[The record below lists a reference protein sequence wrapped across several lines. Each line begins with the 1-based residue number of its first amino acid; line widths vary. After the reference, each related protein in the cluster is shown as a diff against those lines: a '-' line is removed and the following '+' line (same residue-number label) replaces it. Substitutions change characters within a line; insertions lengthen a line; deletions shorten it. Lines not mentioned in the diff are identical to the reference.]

1 MISLTERKQ
10 IIRWAD
16 EAVEA
21 GARYGKVCQVLG
33 LSERALQ
40 RWRATGE
47 VVCDGRSCRVFTPEN
62 KLSEAEREQV
72 LALCNSDEFAHL
84 PPSQIVPILAEQG
97 RYIASESTFYR
108 ILRAAGQQQHRQL
121 SRPPRQRHK
130 PRALTATAS
139 NQVYTWDITYL
150 KTTVQ
155 GLFYYL
161 YLFVD
166 LYSRK
171 IVGWQVFDQESS
183 ELAAELVRD
192 IAHQEGIEP
201 DQVYLHSDNGSPMK
215 GATLRATLQQL
226 GITPSFS
233 RPSVSNDNPYS
244 ESLFRTLKYRPDQP
258 AKPFASLTEAR
269 QWVASLVEWY
279 NTEHRHSA
287 IRFVTPAERHAG
299 LDRALLEQRKAVYEA
314 AKAQHP
320 ERWRGDTRNWDP
332 IESVTLNPE
341 KEQVMEVHSNV
352 RRRPDF

>member
-1 MISLTERKQ
+1 MISLTERTQ
-10 IIRWAD
+10 IVAWVD

-21 GARYGKVCQVLG
+21 GARYCKVCQVLG
-33 LSERALQ
+33 LSERTLQ
-40 RWRATGE
+40 RWRSHGE
-47 VVCDGRSCRVFTPEN
+47 VISDGRTQRVFTPAN
-62 KLSEAEREQV
+62 TLSAAEREQV

-84 PPSQIVPILAEQG
+84 PPSQMVPILAERG

-108 ILRAAGQQQHRQL
+108 ILNAAGQQHHRQL

-130 PRALTATAS
+130 PRALIATVP
-139 NQVYTWDITYL
+139 NQVYSWDITYL

-171 IVGWQVFDQESS
+171 IVGWQVFEQESS
-183 ELAAELVRD
+183 ELAAELVQD
-192 IAHQEGIEP
+192 IARQEGIEP
-201 DQVYLHSDNGSPMK
+201 DQVSLHSDNGSPMK
-215 GATLRATLQQL
+215 GATLLATLQQL
-226 GITPSFS
+226 GIMPSYS

-269 QWVASLVEWY
+269 HWVTGLVEWY
-279 NTEHRHSA
+279 NTAHRHSA

-299 LDRALLEQRKAVYEA
+299 LDKEILERRKAVYEA
-314 AKAQHP
+314 AKARHP
-320 ERWRGDTRNWDP
+320 ERWRGDTRNWNP
-332 IESVTLNPE
+332 IKSVALNPE
-341 KEQVMEVHSNV
+341 KKQDDIDKFERQKAA
-352 RRRPDF
+352 

>member
-1 MISLTERKQ
+1 MIPLTERQQ
-10 IIRWAD
+10 ILAFAD
-16 EAVEA
+16 EAVAA
-21 GARYGKVCQVLG
+21 GARYGQVCQVLD
-33 LSERALQ
+33 LSARTLQ
-40 RWRATGE
+40 RWRAAGE
-47 VVCDGRSCRVFTPEN
+47 VNGDGRTSRLFTPAN
-62 KLSEAEREQV
+62 KLSDVERQQV
-72 LALCNSDEFAHL
+72 LAVCNSDAFAQL

-97 RYIASESTFYR
+97 RYMASESTFYR
-108 ILRAAGQQQHRQL
+108 ILRAADQQHHRQL

-130 PRALTATAS
+130 PRALTATAP
-139 NQVYTWDITYL
+139 NQVYSWDITYL

-171 IVGWQVFDQESS
+171 IVGWQVFEQESS
-183 ELAAELVRD
+183 VLAAGLVED
-192 IAHQEGIEP
+192 IARQEGIEP
-201 DQVYLHSDNGSPMK
+201 DQVSLHSDNGSPMK
-215 GATLRATLQQL
+215 GATLLATLQQL

-269 QWVASLVEWY
+269 HWVASLVEWY
-279 NTEHRHSA
+279 NTVHRHSA

-299 LDRALLEQRKAVYEA
+299 LDKAILARRKAVYAA
-314 AKAQHP
+314 AKAMHP
-320 ERWRGDTRNWDP
+320 ARWRGDTRNWDP

-341 KEQVMEVHSNV
+341 KEQDDREQFE
-352 RRRPDF
+352 RQEAA